1 MTPALTLSR
10 DVALL
15 QAEIQSHRED
25 IVFLQAA
32 RQANPLA
39 ADRATEVRKA
49 RILECEE
56 EIQRIR
62 LEALR
67 LSCEL

>member
-25 IVFLQAA
+25 VVFLQAA
-32 RQANPLA
+32 RAVNPQSV
-39 ADRATEVRKA
+39 DRAVESRLA

-56 EIQRIR
+56 AIQKIR

-67 LSCEL
+67 MTDR